1 MSSALLTWG
10 SIAAVLLITGAIIL
24 WVERATVRAFR
35 NRLRRAGRRALLDFQ
50 ARIARHKLVQRRVIR
65 DELILDPVV
74 VEAMRAHCRE
84 HHLPEPE
91 VRRRVEQYIFEIVPF
106 FSVLSY
112 YKLGYNVSR
121 ILLRLLYHVSVE
133 HADQRSLDAIP
144 RRDVVVYVMNHRSNA
159 DYVLVAY
166 VLARGVSI
174 SYAVGEWARVWPL
187 EYIFKTFGAYFVRRG
202 FREPLYHTVL
212 ERYVQLIT
220 RHGVVQGVFPEG
232 GLSRDGHLRPPKLG
246 LLDYVCRTVLDPAF
260 DRDIWFVPVGINYDR
275 VLEDRSL
282 IRELVDKDDRP
293 GRLGQLASV
302 GHYVLWNTFRLLTG
316 RLRRYGRAAVTF
328 GTPLSLK
335 SWLAEAPAG
344 ALGWPKEKRL
354 AALDRLAH
362 DLTDRIA
369 AIVPVTPVPLAAAAL
384 LSFEQTAI
392 PKADV
397 LDRMDE
403 YRDHLKELNAKVVRG
418 GQPISAIWDRAW
430 RMLKMRRLVV
440 QDRETLVILP
450 RHRPLLEYYA
460 NSIVHLL
467 PVVERPMHKVHEAD
481 TTLPRLKA
489 EEKGE
494 RRGL

>member
-1 MSSALLTWG
+1 VTLLTWLG
-10 SIAAVLLITGAIIL
+10 IAVAVLVVGVIVL
-24 WVERATVRAFR
+24 WVERKTVRAFR
-35 NRLRRAGRRALLDFQ
+35 NRLRKSARKALLDFQ
-50 ARIARHKLVQRRVIR
+50 ARIARYKLVQRRVIR

-74 VEAMRAHCRE
+74 VEAMRQHCRE
-84 HHLPEPE
+84 HNLPEPE

-112 YKLGYNVSR
+112 YKLGYNISR

-232 GLSRDGHLRPPKLG
+232 GLSRDGRLRPPKLG
-246 LLDYVCRTVLDPAF
+246 LLDYLCRTVLDPGF
-260 DRDIWFVPVGINYDR
+260 NRDIWFVPVGINYDR

-282 IRELVDKDDRP
+282 IRELVDKQDRP

-302 GHYVLWNTFRLLTG
+302 GHYVLWNAARLVTG

-335 SWLAEAPAG
+335 TWLAEAPAG
-344 ALGWPKEKRL
+344 MLTWPKERRL
-354 AALDRLAH
+354 AEMDRLGHA
-362 DLTDRIA
+362 LIDRIA
-369 AIVPVTPVPLAAAAL
+369 IIVPVTPVPLAAAAL

-392 PKADV
+392 PEDA
-397 LDRMDE
+397 LLERMDE
-403 YRDHLKELNAKVVRG
+403 LRDHLVELNAKVVRG
-418 GQPISAIWDRAW
+418 GQPVTAVWDRAF
-430 RMLKMRRLVV
+430 RMLRMRRLVV
-440 QDRETLVILP
+440 KDGATLIVLP

-460 NSIVHLL
+460 NSIIHLL
-467 PVVERPMHKVHEAD
+467 PATERPMHKLHEAD
-481 TTLPRLKA
+481 RSLPRLMGRR
-489 EEKGE
+489 ESGE
-494 RRGL
+494 GRSA